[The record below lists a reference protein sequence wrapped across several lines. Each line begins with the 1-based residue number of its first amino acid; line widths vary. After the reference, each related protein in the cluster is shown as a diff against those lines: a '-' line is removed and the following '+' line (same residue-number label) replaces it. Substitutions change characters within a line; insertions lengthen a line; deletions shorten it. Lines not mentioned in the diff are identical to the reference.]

1 MNEYKNQIQQKD
13 IKSFIPQKLCDC
25 EYIYHHSQDCQQSGC
40 RGHIAKL
47 QYYSAS
53 DMFHLD
59 FGDGNTITLDK
70 IQMNIVYDWIDRL
83 KI

>member
-1 MNEYKNQIQQKD
+1 MNDCKNQIKEKD
-13 IKSFIPQKLCDC
+13 IKSFTPQKLCDC
-25 EYIYHHSQDCQQSGC
+25 EYIYHHSEDCRQSGC

-47 QYYSAS
+47 QYYSVS

-59 FGDGNTITLDK
+59 FGDGNTITLDAT
-70 IQMNIVYDWIDRL
+70 QMDIVYDWIDRL